1 MIQFCSYELVPA
13 SFNAWR
19 SVYLDVAN
27 AVIAQLADPRFEFIH
42 FGSSSFKVAG
52 KGIIDIS
59 ILYQQGQR
67 EQAVAYLESF
77 GFTPQ
82 HSDNPFPDTRPRKD
96 IGVLFNGEKF
106 NIHAHVIEL
115 NSKEHHKQ
123 LTYKAHMLANPQ
135 DRAAYEAQKKAV
147 LAAGK
152 HHQDDYGKAKSPFV
166 KDLLNR
172 ISAQT

>member
-1 MIQFCSYELVPA
+1 MLQFCPYELVPA

-19 SVYLDVAN
+19 PVYLDVAK
-27 AVIAQLADPRFEFIH
+27 AVITQLADPRFEFIH

-59 ILYQQGQR
+59 ILYHTGAR
-67 EQAVAYLESF
+67 EQAVEHLESF
-77 GFTPQ
+77 GFVAQ
-82 HSDNPFPDTRPRKD
+82 HSDTPFPDTRPRKD
-96 IGVLFNGEKF
+96 IGVLFKGEKF

-115 NSKEHHKQ
+115 NSAEHQKQ
-123 LTYKAHMLANPQ
+123 LTYKTHMLANPQ

-152 HHQDDYGKAKSPFV
+152 HHQDEYGKAKSPFV
-166 KDLLNR
+166 KDILSR
-172 ISAQT
+172 ISPQT